1 MTNIINSIYNIL
13 DNIFKLK
20 QNNIVSDE
28 NLKNCFKI
36 LVLDEKSANFLNPL
50 IKQND
55 LDQNKIILTLNINQ
69 IREKLEDIMA
79 IYICLPTKQNFDII
93 LKDLENN
100 IYENYSFNFIENV
113 NENEFNDFLSNILK
127 FNVDKIFNLNVFP
140 INLQI
145 FHKNV
150 FDINYNQPCYFLNI
164 KSNEEK
170 ITNYFNLI

>member
-55 LDQNKIILTLNINQ
+55 LDQNKIVLTLNINQ

-150 FDINYNQPCYFLNI
+150 FDINYNQPFYFLNI
-164 KSNEEK
+164 K
-170 ITNYFNLI
+170 